1 MFAVSIVTSQ
11 VPSITWTT
19 NLFIYKKK
27 SAHDECTFRNNS
39 YLCAAVLRQGQ

>member
-19 NLFIYKKK
+19 NLFIYKKNQL
-27 SAHDECTFRNNS
+27 TMN
-39 YLCAAVLRQGQ
+39 VLSEIILIFVPLS